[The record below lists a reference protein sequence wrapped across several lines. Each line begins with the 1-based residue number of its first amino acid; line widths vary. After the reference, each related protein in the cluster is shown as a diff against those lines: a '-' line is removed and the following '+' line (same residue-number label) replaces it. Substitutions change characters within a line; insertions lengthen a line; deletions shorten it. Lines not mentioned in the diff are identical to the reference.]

1 MTRAEEFE
9 ALRPRLFAIAYR
21 ILGSVSEAE
30 DAVQETWLR
39 YAASAT
45 PPTSPSA
52 FLSTTVTRISIDV
65 LRSARVRREE
75 YVGPWF
81 PEPLLTDPYEDPER
95 SAELADS
102 VSMAALLLL
111 ERLSPLERAVFVLR
125 EVFGFSFPEI
135 ASAVGSS
142 EAACRQLAVRAR
154 RHMDA
159 GRPRFE
165 ATRGEQ
171 EQLAARFFDALR
183 EGEVDGL
190 RDLLAAEVQMVGD
203 GGGKAPQWG
212 NGRGIIGIEKVAR
225 VLAAFAPPFLQIGGV
240 IEPHVVNGQPGAIFR
255 DRDGKVVNT
264 VTLDIRDGRIQT
276 IRSVINPDK
285 LTHVGPVGDA
295 WAVLRETN
303 QARQPTH
310 VSAEPSAQQK
320 E

>member
-1 MTRAEEFE
+1 MTRGEEFE
-9 ALRPRLFAIAYR
+9 ELRPLLFAIAYR

-39 YAASAT
+39 YEASPT
-45 PPTSPSA
+45 QPTSTKA
-52 FLSTTVTRISIDV
+52 FLSAAVTRISIDV

-81 PEPLLTDPYEDPER
+81 PEPLLTDPYEDPAR

-125 EVFGFSFPEI
+125 EVFGFGFPEV
-135 ASAVGSS
+135 ASAVRRS

-165 ATRGEQ
+165 ADRREWD
-171 EQLAARFFDALR
+171 ELAARFFDTLREGDVDALR
-183 EGEVDGL
+183 E
-190 RDLLAAEVQMVGD
+190 LLAADVQMVGD
-203 GGGKAPQWG
+203 GGGKAPQWKPISG
-212 NGRGIIGIEKVAR
+212 AENVAR
-225 VLAAFAPPFLQIGGV
+225 VLAAIVPPFVRIGGV
-240 IEPHVVNGQPGAIFR
+240 VEPHEVNGQPGAIFR
-255 DRDGKVVNT
+255 DRDGKVLST
-264 VTLDIRDGRIQT
+264 LALDILDGRIQT

-285 LTHVGPVGDA
+285 LGHVGPLADTQAIAREVKRA
-295 WAVLRETN
+295 RRLR
-303 QARQPTH
+303 
-310 VSAEPSAQQK
+310 
-320 E
+320 